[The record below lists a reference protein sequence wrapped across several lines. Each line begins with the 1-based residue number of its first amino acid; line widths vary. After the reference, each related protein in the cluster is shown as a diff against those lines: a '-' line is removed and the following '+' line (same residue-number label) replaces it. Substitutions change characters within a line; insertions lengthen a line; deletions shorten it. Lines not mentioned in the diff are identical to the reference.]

1 MITRREIR
9 VLKDEFPHSGFVAQR
24 GLQNLLEETM
34 KAARR
39 FEPEEGKDVV
49 RECDFMAEI
58 MLGAGPNQDRR
69 QVQQINTGDW
79 GKPEVCIKRMR
90 WEVQRGVESEAAVYL
105 QFDAAGFRVGVNF
118 AEVKRVWFGEETR
131 RNCLM
136 EGRTD
141 FQ

>member
-1 MITRREIR
+1 MITRREFR
-9 VLKDEFPHSGFVAQR
+9 VLKDEFHHGGFVAQR

-49 RECDFMAEI
+49 RECDSMAEII

-79 GKPEVCIKRMR
+79 RKPEVCIKRMR
-90 WEVQRGVESEAAVYL
+90 WEVQRDE
-105 QFDAAGFRVGVNF
+105 
-118 AEVKRVWFGEETR
+118 
-131 RNCLM
+131 
-136 EGRTD
+136 
-141 FQ
+141 